1 MACRTVAI
9 MVSLGVHHRIAQ
21 FLPRP
26 TLQLL
31 FGASVV
37 LLLKL
42 SFSWSV
48 HSVRW
53 QPPMLALLTIAAATA
68 SASPPENE
76 RAVRASGRGSDH
88 TPRARTTAPAGAT
101 ATRER
106 AAAGRA
112 IAVPTA
118 RRVAAA
124 SEAAPTRASARWGAR
139 ASTATRANAE
149 LPMFDRTGRS
159 HVEADSDLGAH

>member
-31 FGASVV
+31 FGPCAFAQTVFAQTVV

-48 HSVRW
+48 HSGEV
-53 QPPMLALLTIAAATA
+53 ATTYA
-68 SASPPENE
+68 CFAYDCSGHGECL
-76 RAVRASGRGSDH
+76 ASG
-88 TPRARTTAPAGAT
+88 
-101 ATRER
+101 E
-106 AAAGRA
+106 
-112 IAVPTA
+112 
-118 RRVAAA
+118 
-124 SEAAPTRASARWGAR
+124 
-139 ASTATRANAE
+139 
-149 LPMFDRTGRS
+149 
-159 HVEADSDLGAH
+159 

>member
-48 HSVRW
+48 HSGEV
-53 QPPMLALLTIAAATA
+53 ATTYA
-68 SASPPENE
+68 CFAYDCSGHGECL
-76 RAVRASGRGSDH
+76 ASG
-88 TPRARTTAPAGAT
+88 
-101 ATRER
+101 E
-106 AAAGRA
+106 
-112 IAVPTA
+112 
-118 RRVAAA
+118 
-124 SEAAPTRASARWGAR
+124 
-139 ASTATRANAE
+139 
-149 LPMFDRTGRS
+149 
-159 HVEADSDLGAH
+159 